1 VKRACARIDQRKPP
15 GYVLATMRAKTQVV
29 LLGTGTPA
37 PDPARSGPA
46 TAIVANGTAYLVDFG
61 PGVVRR
67 AAQAH
72 RDGMAA
78 MAVTNLTRAFL
89 THLHSDHTAGYPDLI
104 LTPWVIGRSRPL
116 QVYGPEGIRSMTDCI
131 LKAYAADIRIRTE
144 GVEALD
150 PAGGCVE
157 VHEIEP
163 GIVFTDSNVTVTAFR
178 VRHGD
183 WPQAFGYRFETPDR
197 TIVISGD
204 TSPYDGIIECYRGC
218 DVLIHEVYTEA
229 SFAEVSHKWQ
239 EYRLKYHTSTRQLA
253 EIANQVKPEILI
265 LTHRENPGGTGGFRP
280 EEEYLDEI
288 TRLYSGRVVIGHDMD
303 VY

>member
-1 VKRACARIDQRKPP
+1 
-15 GYVLATMRAKTQVV
+15 V

-46 TAIVANGTAYLVDFG
+46 TAIITNGAAYLVDFG

-72 RDGMAA
+72 QNGITA

-89 THLHSDHTAGYPDLI
+89 THLHSDHTAGYADLI
-104 LTPWVIGRSRPL
+104 LTPWVMGRNQL
-116 QVYGPEGIRSMTDCI
+116 QVHGPRGLRSMTACI
-131 LKAYAADIRIRTE
+131 LQAYAADIRVRTE
-144 GVEALD
+144 GIEALD
-150 PAGGCVE
+150 AAGPRVE
-157 VHEIEP
+157 AHEVEP
-163 GIVFTDSNVTVTAFR
+163 GLIYSDAHVSVTAFH

-204 TSPYDGIIECYRGC
+204 TSPYEGILDRYRGC
-218 DVLIHEVYTEA
+218 DVLVHEVYTEA
-229 SFAEVSHKWQ
+229 SFAAVSPKWQ
-239 EYRLKYHTSTRQLA
+239 RYRLEYHTSTRQLA
-253 EIANQVKPEILI
+253 EIAKEIRPELLVI
-265 LTHRENPGGTGGFRP
+265 THRENPGEAGRTPP

-288 TRLYSGRVVIGHDMD
+288 ARLYSGRVVIAHDMD

>member
-1 VKRACARIDQRKPP
+1 MSGAE
-15 GYVLATMRAKTQVV
+15 LAMPSRTRVV

-46 TAIVANGTAYLVDFG
+46 TAIVTNGAAYLVDFG

-72 RDGMAA
+72 KDGITA

-104 LTPWVIGRSRPL
+104 LTPWVMGRNQAL
-116 QVYGPEGIRSMTDCI
+116 QVHGPRGLRLMTDCI
-131 LKAYAADIRIRTE
+131 LQAYAADIRIRTE
-144 GVEALD
+144 GIEALD
-150 PAGGCVE
+150 AAGARVE
-157 VHEIEP
+157 AHEVEP
-163 GIVFTDSNVTVTAFR
+163 GLIYSDANVSVTAFG

-204 TSPYDGIIECYRGC
+204 TSPYDGILDRYRGC
-218 DVLIHEVYTEA
+218 EVLVHEVYTEA
-229 SFAEVSHKWQ
+229 SFAAVSPKWQ
-239 EYRLKYHTSTRQLA
+239 RYRLEYHTSTRQLA
-253 EIANQVKPEILI
+253 EIANEIRPELLV
-265 LTHRENPGGTGGFRP
+265 LTHRENPGGAGRP
-280 EEEYLDEI
+280 PSEEEYLDEI
-288 TRLYSGRVVIGHDMD
+288 ARLYSGRVVIAHDMD

>member
-1 VKRACARIDQRKPP
+1 
-15 GYVLATMRAKTQVV
+15 MRGAESAIPSQTRVV

-46 TAIVANGTAYLVDFG
+46 TAIVRNGAAYLVDFG

-72 RDGMAA
+72 KDGIAA

-104 LTPWVIGRSRPL
+104 LTPWVMGRDQPL
-116 QVYGPEGIRSMTDCI
+116 QVHGPQGLRSMTDCI
-131 LKAYAADIRIRTE
+131 LQAYAADIRIRTE
-144 GVEALD
+144 GIEALD
-150 PAGGCVE
+150 AAGARVE
-157 VHEIEP
+157 VHEVEP
-163 GIVFTDSNVTVTAFR
+163 GLVYSDADVSVTAFR

-183 WPQAFGYRFETPDR
+183 CQHAFGYRFETPDR

-204 TSPYDGIIECYRGC
+204 TSPYDGILDRYRGC
-218 DVLIHEVYTEA
+218 DVLVHEVYTET
-229 SFAEVSHKWQ
+229 SFAAVSPKWQ
-239 EYRLKYHTSTRQLA
+239 QYRLAYHTSTRQLA
-253 EIANQVKPEILI
+253 AIAREIKPEILVI
-265 LTHRENPGGTGGFRP
+265 THRENPGDGGRMRA

-288 TRLYSGRVVIGHDMD
+288 AQLYSGRVVIGHDMD

>member
-1 VKRACARIDQRKPP
+1 MSGAESAIPSRTR
-15 GYVLATMRAKTQVV
+15 VV
-29 LLGTGTPA
+29 LLGTGTPE

-46 TAIVANGTAYLVDFG
+46 TAIVTNGAAYLVDFG

-72 RDGMAA
+72 QEGIAA

-104 LTPWVIGRSRPL
+104 LTPWVMGRNRPL
-116 QVYGPEGIRSMTDCI
+116 QVHGPQGLRSMTDCI
-131 LKAYAADIRIRTE
+131 LQAYAADIRIRTE
-144 GVEALD
+144 GIEALD
-150 PAGGCVE
+150 AAGARVE
-157 VHEIEP
+157 AHEVEP
-163 GIVFTDSNVTVTAFR
+163 GLVYSDANVSVTAFH

-183 WPQAFGYRFETPDR
+183 WPHAFGYRFETPDR

-204 TSPYDGIIECYRGC
+204 TSPYAGILDRYRGC
-218 DVLIHEVYTEA
+218 DVLVHEVYTQA
-229 SFAEVSHKWQ
+229 SFAAVSPKWQ
-239 EYRLKYHTSTRQLA
+239 RYRLEYHTSTRQLA
-253 EIANQVKPEILI
+253 EIANDIRPELLVI
-265 LTHRENPGGTGGFRP
+265 THRENPGGAGRTPP

-288 TRLYSGRVVIGHDMD
+288 ARFYSGRVVIAHDMD